1 MMRPLHFACG
11 SPHRSLPRPTSRGGI
26 HLGPVLTRRPIFLPG
41 PAVARLAA
49 MRLGNAAAFL
59 LIAVLAGA
67 VLWRGRF
74 PFRVRVVLVLLGL
87 LGMVLVLLDGMG
99 LL

>member
-1 MMRPLHFACG
+1 MGR
-11 SPHRSLPRPTSRGGI
+11 
-26 HLGPVLTRRPIFLPG
+26 PG
-41 PAVARLAA
+41 PAEAA
-49 MRLGNAAAFL
+49 VSLGNVVAFL

-74 PFRVRVVLVLLGL
+74 PFWARVGLVLLAL
-87 LGMVLVLLDGMG
+87 LGMVLALLSGMG

>member
-1 MMRPLHFACG
+1 M
-11 SPHRSLPRPTSRGGI
+11 S
-26 HLGPVLTRRPIFLPG
+26 
-41 PAVARLAA
+41 
-49 MRLGNAAAFL
+49 LGNTAAFL

-87 LGMVLVLLDGMG
+87 LGVLLTLLDGMG

>member
-1 MMRPLHFACG
+1 M
-11 SPHRSLPRPTSRGGI
+11 S
-26 HLGPVLTRRPIFLPG
+26 
-41 PAVARLAA
+41 
-49 MRLGNAAAFL
+49 LGNAAAFL

-74 PFRVRVVLVLLGL
+74 PFWARVVLVLLGL
-87 LGMVLVLLDGMG
+87 LAMVLTLLDGME

>member
-1 MMRPLHFACG
+1 M
-11 SPHRSLPRPTSRGGI
+11 SLGT
-26 HLGPVLTRRPIFLPG
+26 
-41 PAVARLAA
+41 
-49 MRLGNAAAFL
+49 AAAFL

-74 PFRVRVVLVLLGL
+74 PFGVRVGLILLGVLGTVLTL
-87 LGMVLVLLDGMG
+87 LSGTG

>member
-1 MMRPLHFACG
+1 MSF
-11 SPHRSLPRPTSRGGI
+11 
-26 HLGPVLTRRPIFLPG
+26 
-41 PAVARLAA
+41 
-49 MRLGNAAAFL
+49 GNVAAFL

-74 PFRVRVVLVLLGL
+74 PFWARVVLVLLGL
-87 LGMVLVLLDGMG
+87 LGLVLTLLSGMG

>member
-1 MMRPLHFACG
+1 MAVPAAVV
-11 SPHRSLPRPTSRGGI
+11 
-26 HLGPVLTRRPIFLPG
+26 GPVTIS
-41 PAVARLAA
+41 
-49 MRLGNAAAFL
+49 LGNAAAFL

-74 PFRVRVVLVLLGL
+74 PFWARVVLVLLGL
-87 LGMVLVLLDGMG
+87 LGMVLTLLDGMG